1 MVTIQGVG
9 GLPEP
14 KPERTDK
21 IRNDRGQEAP
31 NSAAAGSRAAAKPAD
46 DVAISDE
53 ARLAQEAARVR
64 RLAANQ
70 SEIRADRVAAAR
82 EFLERGDY
90 KNPDVVS
97 KVAEQLLK
105 YLD

>member
-1 MVTIQGVG
+1 MVKIHGVG

-21 IRNDRGQEAP
+21 VRNGRGQDTQAAGAAGAG
-31 NSAAAGSRAAAKPAD
+31 SAARPAD

-97 KVAEQLLK
+97 RVAEQLLK